1 MLAGHRSLVHGE
13 MLVLERDLTSGARQM
28 EFHLAPN
35 ILA

>member
-1 MLAGHRSLVHGE
+1 
-13 MLVLERDLTSGARQM
+13 MLVLEKDGSGGVRQM